1 MSKMMPVTLLVA
13 LATITVSAPLAAQG
27 RSTANSAV
35 LDAAVASR
43 PADSRAA
50 LTATLMSKEGIAE
63 AGKLGVSPDE
73 LSARI
78 AALDD
83 ATAQQLS
90 DQYLAGGSS
99 NVVIGTTALIIILLV
114 VIILVVA

>member
-1 MSKMMPVTLLVA
+1 MSKSTPVTLLVA
-13 LATITVSAPLAAQG
+13 LATFTLSSPLPAQG
-27 RSTANSAV
+27 RSTANSTT

-43 PADSRAA
+43 ADDSRAA
-50 LTATLMSKEGIAE
+50 LTAALMSSEGIAA
-63 AGKLGVSPDE
+63 AGRFGMSADE

-90 DQYLAGGSS
+90 DQFLAGGT
-99 NVVIGTTALIIILLV
+99 NVVLTTTAIIIILLV
-114 VIILVVA
+114 VIILIVA

>member
-1 MSKMMPVTLLVA
+1 MSKITPVTLLVA
-13 LATITVSAPLAAQG
+13 LATITLSAPLPAQS
-27 RSTANSAV
+27 RSTATSAT

-43 PADSRAA
+43 ADDSRAA
-50 LTATLMSKEGIAE
+50 LTAALTSSEGLAA
-63 AGKLGVSPDE
+63 AGKLGVSADE

-90 DQYLAGGSS
+90 DQFLAGGDK
-99 NVVIGTTALIIILLV
+99 NVVIGTTAIIIILLV
-114 VIILVVA
+114 VIILIVA